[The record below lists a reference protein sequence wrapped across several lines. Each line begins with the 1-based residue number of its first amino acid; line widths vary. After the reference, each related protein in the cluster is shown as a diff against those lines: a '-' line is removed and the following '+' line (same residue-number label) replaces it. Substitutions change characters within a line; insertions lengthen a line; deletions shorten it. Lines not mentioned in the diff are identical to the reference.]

1 MPKSTMTQKERY
13 FKKLEEQ
20 QQAAAAAA
28 AAAEPPRT
36 TGSVRSNDTDS
47 KTTGVF
53 ANFGVYHEQLGAVM
67 IPNGT
72 DVGYIRRKQMNFNN
86 SAGELSEGQQILV
99 VKQAT
104 SNAIIDF
111 IEAVTQNMV
120 NYGERTLEIT
130 PVNVTELTEDTVVIN
145 FFNKYQYAIVLVNTN
160 AEREGTV
167 EVNKENIA
175 ALFA

>member
-1 MPKSTMTQKERY
+1 MATKSTKSQKDL
-13 FKKLEEQ
+13 FFAKLAQ
-20 QQAAAAAA
+20 QQEAQAAVQSH
-28 AAAEPPRT
+28 T
-36 TGSVRSNDTDS
+36 TGSAVRSNNTDD
-47 KTTGVF
+47 KLTGIF

-86 SAGELSEGQQILV
+86 SAGELSEGQQILA

-111 IEAVTQNMV
+111 IEAVAQNMV
-120 NYGERTLEIT
+120 NHGERTLEIT

-167 EVNKENIA
+167 EVNKESIA